1 MWYKHSFGFYEL
13 FWLSEKWIALS
24 QVIRGKG
31 NQIWIKEHE
40 VCVQDLQSNLLYLQI
55 FNFQVN
61 PGISRVGINAVT
73 YRMDIKWSWNVPL
86 TIWFDS
92 GSSGNLKIIPILA
105 ELMIALTS
113 LFHANSN
120 KTNNIQ
126 SDHQHSVEQKRGNI
140 NSGSYHYSEKGC
152 GIVSHAS
159 GNYYPL
165 FLSFWSMRLT
175 SNALI

>member
-13 FWLSEKWIALS
+13 FWLSVKWIALS

-31 NQIWIKEHE
+31 NQFWIKEQV
-40 VCVQDLQSNLLYLQI
+40 VCVPDVQSNLLDLQI
-55 FNFQVN
+55 FDFYVN
-61 PGISRVGINAVT
+61 SGISWVGIDAMT
-73 YRMDIKWSWNVPL
+73 HRMDIEWSWNVPW

-113 LFHANSN
+113 LFHANPN

-126 SDHQHSVEQKRGNI
+126 SNHQHVSVRN
-140 NSGSYHYSEKGC
+140 C
-152 GIVSHAS
+152 W
-159 GNYYPL
+159 PL
-165 FLSFWSMRLT
+165 TFTFSRQ
-175 SNALI
+175 